1 MIKLNEQIKIS
12 IITPT
17 FNSEK
22 NIIKNILSVN
32 SQNYSKIEQIIIDN
46 ASNDKTIDI
55 IKNNS
60 NRSLKIISE
69 EDKGTYDALN
79 KGIKEA
85 SGHII
90 SILH

>member
-69 EDKGTYDALN
+69 EDKGTDALN
-79 KGIKEA
+79 RY
-85 SGHII
+85 
-90 SILH
+90 